1 MNELNDINKVAKY
14 LNEIYNYYIDK
25 ELAITIFGIKYGKI
39 IKENNLLIDKILS
52 LANVDNANLEHL
64 KQSIK
69 LADYAY
75 IKDEEIIDQKYY
87 NFKKLLE
94 IFVKQLRIN
103 NGLCEGKVT
112 VCDDKK
118 GKEFK
123 NQYFDVSFFGD
134 IKLDIAI
141 KAGSQVNTKANNIH
155 FGRYDIK
162 PNFNKNNDVISLFLT
177 ISNHDNTI
185 GQDILAENQKLEKVC
200 YKIDDLGLF
209 DNLKPNE
216 LIQKLFNDYF
226 DLIKRHRQYFLVT
239 AEDIYYF
246 DKIFEINGIIDW
258 RQDNSFGSADIG
270 DIAYIYLNTPISQIK
285 YKCIVIKKDL
295 NENDAINDTEFLKSS
310 KKISDYKGNYI
321 RFKLLKHITD
331 DRLKYQ
337 NLLKYGLKQ
346 RPSSGRLSDEATID
360 YIEEIFNEKTQFE
373 YDYNFEHPGTNLIVY
388 GTPGCGKSYYVEHT
402 LLKDYRH
409 NEEGLCID
417 AIRTTF
423 YQDYS
428 NSDFVGQIMPI
439 VKSDRS
445 VSYEFI
451 PGPFALALNK
461 AIQNE
466 NKPVALVIEELNRGN
481 AASIFGDIFQLLD
494 RENGTSVYSITNVN
508 IQKYLEEQNPEYS
521 FNYIKIPSNL
531 SIIATMNTSDQNVY
545 TLDTAF
551 KRRWKFEK
559 LQNVFTEEH
568 EYANWYI
575 PGMNRTWKDF
585 CNTINNFIIESS
597 DEITNSEDKQLGVY
611 FVDKKGL
618 RKPSIDTTNEKDIK
632 EFAYKVFE
640 YLWDDVMKISKDTM
654 FKNSKSLDELINTY
668 VEKGQ
673 ANKGEE
679 VFVDNFFKTSE
690 H

>member
-1 MNELNDINKVAKY
+1 MSFEEWLKNYKKSDGTCLSKTSVDHYIGGIKTISKDMLSNGVIIKELDAMSVDELNLAADTIIKNSQFIEKNKTGNNMYSGALKY
-14 LNEIYNYYIDK
+14 YLEYRKSNCSTDELT
-25 ELAITIFGIKYGKI
+25 EEQLAIKLQEMIKQYGKVTGIHLFGIKYATTIQNNNYYIKKI
-39 IKENNLLIDKILS
+39 MK
-52 LANVDNANLEHL
+52 LANVQDSFYVELSKGIALAKYVTMNQNISSTTVYWFCCAN
-64 KQSIK
+64 SN
-69 LADYAY
+69 
-75 IKDEEIIDQKYY
+75 YY
-87 NFKKLLE
+87 NHDEAFKRNGEIDWEQDKHFKK
-94 IFVKQLRIN
+94 
-103 NGLCEGKVT
+103 
-112 VCDDKK
+112 
-118 GKEFK
+118 
-123 NQYFDVSFFGD
+123 
-134 IKLDIAI
+134 
-141 KAGSQVNTKANNIH
+141 AN
-155 FGRYDIK
+155 
-162 PNFNKNNDVISLFLT
+162 
-177 ISNHDNTI
+177 
-185 GQDILAENQKLEKVC
+185 
-200 YKIDDLGLF
+200 
-209 DNLKPNE
+209 
-216 LIQKLFNDYF
+216 
-226 DLIKRHRQYFLVT
+226 
-239 AEDIYYF
+239 
-246 DKIFEINGIIDW
+246 
-258 RQDNSFGSADIG
+258 IG
-270 DIAYIYLNTPISQIK
+270 DIIFIYLCQPIEQIK
-285 YKCIVIKKDL
+285 YKCVVVEKNITENRVNGLEFRNNRQEANKYDGLYIK
-295 NENDAINDTEFLKSS
+295 
-310 KKISDYKGNYI
+310 
-321 RFKLLKHITD
+321 FKLVKQIDD
-331 DRLKYQ
+331 DRLKYKKLQ
-337 NLLKYGLKQ
+337 EHGLV
-346 RPSSGRLSDEATID
+346 RPPRSAMKLTDDRLPLAQ
-360 YIEEIFNEKTQFE
+360 YIESVFEE
-373 YDYNFEHPGTNLIVY
+373 YDVSETSKNGFNFNCLDQSGINLIVY

-494 RENGTSVYSITNVN
+494 RENGTSVYNITNVN
-508 IQKYLEEQNPEYS
+508 IQKYLEEQNPNYS

-597 DEITNSEDKQLGVY
+597 DKITNSEDKQLGVY

-618 RKPSIDTTNEKDIK
+618 RKASIDTTNEKDIK

-679 VFVDNFFKTSE
+679 VFVDNFFKTN
-690 H
+690 